1 MTGGIVGALVGFAAG
16 VLLAK
21 GLDPHYDDLPN
32 LLGWTCAIAG
42 AVVGTR
48 LNGLA
53 RRR

>member
-1 MTGGIVGALVGFAAG
+1 MIGSILGALVGFAAG

-21 GLDPHYDDLPN
+21 RLDPHNDDLPN

-48 LNGLA
+48 LNRLA
-53 RRR
+53 RRK